1 MCILCVSSRRL
12 DRTLPIEH
20 MTINEKYI
28 QLLLPYLAAAVQGGK
43 VLHHKCGKYT
53 FPCPFCTMH
62 TKKDYK
68 KRQQCAALLPHKE
81 SFGYTFHCCRKKSSQ
96 CSNNMSFPNFLK
108 TYNPPLYKQYHL
120 EREVAGTT
128 GKGHNIGSYFEVTSE
143 TN

>member
-1 MCILCVSSRRL
+1 
-12 DRTLPIEH
+12 

-28 QLLLPYLAAAVQGGK
+28 QLLLPYLAAAVQGGE

-68 KRQQCAALLPHKE
+68 KNNDVPH
-81 SFGYTFHCCRKKSSQ
+81 FYHTKKVLVTPSIVVARRHSQ

-128 GKGHNIGSYFEVTSE
+128 GKGHNIGSYFGGDK
-143 TN
+143 